1 MCFALPKQIQ
11 TVNGSMAT
19 LQDGTAVKL
28 GNIKAQ
34 PGDYILVIG
43 PLAVEKISKK
53 KAMDMLALVT
63 QAI

>member
-11 TVNGSMAT
+11 TIDGSKAI
-19 LQDGTAVKL
+19 LQDGSLVKL

-43 PLAVEKISKK
+43 PLAVEKISRK
-53 KAMDMLALVT
+53 KAMDMLALIT